1 MNPRPRVGEMD
12 YNFIILQTFLQLMLM
27 GTPHDQLPTEKYV
40 LAIDLGSG
48 GPKVGIVD
56 LDGCILASA
65 AGSAPIYFL
74 PQGGAEQIPSEW
86 WSSVSSAAKQVIHA
100 SGLQPESIRAI
111 SVTSQWA
118 VIVPVDENGEELMN
132 AVSWMDTR
140 GGPYNREM
148 IKGFPSI
155 QGYGIRKLLKW
166 LDLAGNAPTQS
177 GVDALGHILF
187 IQHERP
193 DIYRKTYK
201 FLEPMDFINLRLTGK
216 CAATQNTVFPYI
228 LTDNRKLNTLDYD
241 PWLLKVAGIEKE
253 KLPDL
258 HPIDAILGPVLPSVA
273 ADWGVS
279 AGTVVI
285 AAANENNTSAIGS
298 GAVGDFDTVAVMGTS
313 GYLSCHVPFKKSD
326 ITHLIGTMPST
337 IPGRY
342 LIFAELGNTGKVLDS
357 YLNNFICR
365 DDLFNPGC
373 NRPEDLYTRM
383 EQVAEQ
389 APPGSEGVLFLPWFN
404 GSLSPSEDQYMRGG
418 FLNLSHHITREHL
431 TRAVLEGIA
440 LNWKWLQEP
449 VEKFIGRKFE
459 CWRLGGGGALS
470 GGWAQIMADVVGIP
484 MHQLE
489 NPRLGNVLG
498 AAFLGFN
505 RLGLLSL
512 DDIPKKVKIARVYT
526 PREETRPIYDKLFQ
540 QFLAC
545 YKKIKPVY
553 HALNKA

>member
-1 MNPRPRVGEMD
+1 MNAQEDKPPV
-12 YNFIILQTFLQLMLM
+12 
-27 GTPHDQLPTEKYV
+27 DQYV

-56 LDGCILASA
+56 LNGCILASA
-65 AGSAPIYFL
+65 AGSAPVYFL
-74 PQGGAEQIPSEW
+74 PEGGAEQVPAEW
-86 WSSVSSAAKQVIHA
+86 WSSVSNASKQVIRE
-100 SGLQPESIRAI
+100 SGVPPESILAI

-140 GGPYNREM
+140 GGPYNREI
-148 IKGFPSI
+148 IKGFPSL
-155 QGYGIRKLLKW
+155 QGYGLGKLFKW
-166 LDLAGNAPTQS
+166 LRVAGNAPTRS

-187 IQHERP
+187 IRHERP

-216 CAATQNTVFPYI
+216 CAATQNTVFPYVM
-228 LTDNRKLNTLDYD
+228 THNRKLNVQEYD
-241 PWLLKVAGIEKE
+241 PWLLKVSGVEKD

-258 HPIDAILGPVLPSVA
+258 HPIEAILGPVLPSVA

-279 AGTVVI
+279 PEAVVI
-285 AAANENNTSAIGS
+285 AAANDNNTSAIGS
-298 GAVGDFDTVAVMGTS
+298 GAIRDFDPVAVMGTS

-326 ITHLIGTMPST
+326 VTHLIGAMPST
-337 IPGRY
+337 IPDRY
-342 LIFAELGNTGKVLDS
+342 LIFAELGNTGKVLDA
-357 YLNNFICR
+357 YLNNFVCR
-365 DDLFNPGC
+365 DDPFSPGC
-373 NRPEDLYTRM
+373 ARPEDLYARV

-389 APPGSEGVLFLPWFN
+389 QPPGSGGVLFLPWFN
-404 GSLSPSEDQYMRGG
+404 GTLSPSEDQYMRGG
-418 FLNLSHHITREHL
+418 FLNLSHHSTREQM

-440 LNWKWLQEP
+440 FNWRWLRDP

-470 GGWAQIMADVVGIP
+470 GVWAQIMADVVGIP
-484 MHQLE
+484 MYQLE
-489 NPRLGNVLG
+489 NPRMGNVLG

-512 DDIPKKVKIARVYT
+512 QDIPEKIKVARVYE
-526 PREETRPIYDKLFQ
+526 PRAETRPIYDKLYQ

-545 YKKIKPVY
+545 YQKIKPVY
-553 HALNKA
+553 HALNK